1 MKRKLIKLGILVALA
16 IFSGFIDEIFHGAVL
31 NLMVKFPAGVCIV
44 YLIYNLLFKEESPKE
59 QENESS

>member
-31 NLMVKFPAGVCIV
+31 NLMVNFAVGGIIM

-59 QENESS
+59 QENENS